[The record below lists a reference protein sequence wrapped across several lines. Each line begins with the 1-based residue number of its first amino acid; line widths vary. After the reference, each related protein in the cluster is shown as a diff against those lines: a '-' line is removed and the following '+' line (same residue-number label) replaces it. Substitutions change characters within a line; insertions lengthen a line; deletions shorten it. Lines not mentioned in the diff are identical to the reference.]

1 MMNDRE
7 FSNRKETLHGEFY
20 ENALKYPERIALI
33 YENEKVSYK
42 MLRLYALRAANYMW
56 QRGVRRNDKIVVIL
70 PRGIGQV
77 AALLGILAIGA
88 AYVPIAMKQPLGRR
102 KKIIEN
108 VKPALVLQDE
118 AFLEE
123 NPWTGCIE
131 NNSKDTAYIIYTSG
145 SSGEPKGVEMSHVAA
160 MNTIEE
166 ILHMWNI
173 GAEDSVLN
181 ISAFDFDLSVFDIFG
196 LLTVGGTIVLIDE
209 DDFRDPEVWKNL
221 IEIYGIT
228 IWNSAPA
235 LLDMFLI
242 MGENNHFGKLRL
254 ALVSGDWIPL
264 YLPEKWYKV
273 TSANSQFVALGG
285 ATEGGIWSNYYCVS
299 KVDRLWNSI
308 PYGQALPKQ
317 KYRITDENF
326 VECGVDIPG
335 ELQIGGGSLAKG
347 YINDEEL
354 TMKKFITDV
363 KGERWYRT
371 GDRGR
376 RWADGTIE
384 FLGRMDTQVK
394 IRGHRIE
401 LGEIESV
408 LKSIS
413 RIKEAVVVAQGDK
426 YHKELVAFYL
436 GEYIAESEIEDYLKI
451 HLPEYSIPNSI
462 NRLENFPLNANGKVD
477 RRRLAEYQKTDSVE
491 IMSDK
496 VLNIVLMIWEE
507 LLKNKVADLD
517 ENLFK
522 IGADSLLAARFVAA
536 INARCGIEVRMK
548 EVFMNPSINALLLS
562 GDWINTSLP
571 GRLRKIMTNA
581 QMISLGGA
589 TEGGIWSIY
598 HEIDEI
604 EERPTILY
612 GKALLGQWMGVV
624 DEELRICPEYVSGQI
639 AIGGYSLAEGYLGD
653 TTLTKE
659 KFVYVEEEKNRIYLT
674 GDNGRYV
681 ENGDIEF
688 LGRLDNQVKINGH
701 RIEIAEIENAIRGM
715 QNIEDCCVVYN
726 QSIGKGVLIAFIKN
740 KISSISYTKEEYRKQ
755 LAFFLPPAMIPSEF
769 VNVERFPLSTNG
781 KIDRKGLA
789 ESIQKNIK
797 VKHNAK
803 ATLISQ
809 KKEYVEL
816 AKSIKKIVCS
826 ISGNDY
832 IDYEDNLLENGLDS
846 LLLSQ
851 ISGRIVSD
859 IQEAQGMRFDEI
871 LRASLTMPT
880 IMGIAQY
887 ISDCK
892 NPSKNQMHSNAGN
905 QTRNSYTVVYIFGDN
920 ENEIRDVLIE
930 KLSASN
936 ISCKR
941 VGGQE
946 IIERCHEDISVK
958 KKYIIAFSEMAS
970 LCITKASELL
980 GENIII
986 NRIFLINP
994 SKAKESDLYLG
1005 DISIIDGNSVAIK
1018 SWEKAVLGNVREFE
1032 SNSNDIFDIIMRELE
1047 NDK

>member
-1 MMNDRE
+1 MLNKMKKMIAGLLAAVMITTNVCPMVSVSAASGVASLESLGKLGTVNIGSKSESGTWLQTQVDSKPVFCMDLGKACHTGYTYKSE
-7 FSNRKETLHGEFY
+7 SKTISSDDANTKNKLEAKIGYWYDQVKKGSNKAWVYAQCLIWSVEEGYTSESNLKSVINQVKKNTGYYKDDMLYSDIFEVGKKVECDIYIWKYSGSTDDSEVQKLLQIKSTDEEYKYLATSGKRYYRQRITL
-20 ENALKYPERIALI
+20 
-33 YENEKVSYK
+33 EKV
-42 MLRLYALRAANYMW
+42 
-56 QRGVRRNDKIVVIL
+56 
-70 PRGIGQV
+70 
-77 AALLGILAIGA
+77 
-88 AYVPIAMKQPLGRR
+88 
-102 KKIIEN
+102 
-108 VKPALVLQDE
+108 DE
-118 AFLEE
+118 
-123 NPWTGCIE
+123 
-131 NNSKDTAYIIYTSG
+131 
-145 SSGEPKGVEMSHVAA
+145 
-160 MNTIEE
+160 
-166 ILHMWNI
+166 I

-548 EVFMNPSINALLLS
+548 EVFMNPSINALTKLV
-562 GDWINTSLP
+562 DKRKNT
-571 GRLRKIMTNA
+571 
-581 QMISLGGA
+581 
-589 TEGGIWSIY
+589 
-598 HEIDEI
+598 D
-604 EERPTILY
+604 
-612 GKALLGQWMGVV
+612 
-624 DEELRICPEYVSGQI
+624 I
-639 AIGGYSLAEGYLGD
+639 AE
-653 TTLTKE
+653 
-659 KFVYVEEEKNRIYLT
+659 FVEE
-674 GDNGRYV
+674 G
-681 ENGDIEF
+681 
-688 LGRLDNQVKINGH
+688 
-701 RIEIAEIENAIRGM
+701 EI
-715 QNIEDCCVVYN
+715 
-726 QSIGKGVLIAFIKN
+726 
-740 KISSISYTKEEYRKQ
+740 
-755 LAFFLPPAMIPSEF
+755 
-769 VNVERFPLSTNG
+769 
-781 KIDRKGLA
+781 
-789 ESIQKNIK
+789 
-797 VKHNAK
+797 
-803 ATLISQ
+803 
-809 KKEYVEL
+809 
-816 AKSIKKIVCS
+816 
-826 ISGNDY
+826 
-832 IDYEDNLLENGLDS
+832 
-846 LLLSQ
+846 
-851 ISGRIVSD
+851 
-859 IQEAQGMRFDEI
+859 
-871 LRASLTMPT
+871 
-880 IMGIAQY
+880 
-887 ISDCK
+887 
-892 NPSKNQMHSNAGN
+892 
-905 QTRNSYTVVYIFGDN
+905 
-920 ENEIRDVLIE
+920 
-930 KLSASN
+930 
-936 ISCKR
+936 
-941 VGGQE
+941 
-946 IIERCHEDISVK
+946 
-958 KKYIIAFSEMAS
+958 
-970 LCITKASELL
+970 
-980 GENIII
+980 
-986 NRIFLINP
+986 
-994 SKAKESDLYLG
+994 
-1005 DISIIDGNSVAIK
+1005 
-1018 SWEKAVLGNVREFE
+1018 
-1032 SNSNDIFDIIMRELE
+1032 
-1047 NDK
+1047 

>member
-160 MNTIEE
+160 MNT
-166 ILHMWNI
+166 
-173 GAEDSVLN
+173 
-181 ISAFDFDLSVFDIFG
+181 
-196 LLTVGGTIVLIDE
+196 
-209 DDFRDPEVWKNL
+209 
-221 IEIYGIT
+221 
-228 IWNSAPA
+228 
-235 LLDMFLI
+235 
-242 MGENNHFGKLRL
+242 
-254 ALVSGDWIPL
+254 
-264 YLPEKWYKV
+264 
-273 TSANSQFVALGG
+273 
-285 ATEGGIWSNYYCVS
+285 
-299 KVDRLWNSI
+299 
-308 PYGQALPKQ
+308 
-317 KYRITDENF
+317 
-326 VECGVDIPG
+326 
-335 ELQIGGGSLAKG
+335 
-347 YINDEEL
+347 
-354 TMKKFITDV
+354 
-363 KGERWYRT
+363 
-371 GDRGR
+371 
-376 RWADGTIE
+376 
-384 FLGRMDTQVK
+384 
-394 IRGHRIE
+394 
-401 LGEIESV
+401 
-408 LKSIS
+408 
-413 RIKEAVVVAQGDK
+413 
-426 YHKELVAFYL
+426 
-436 GEYIAESEIEDYLKI
+436 
-451 HLPEYSIPNSI
+451 
-462 NRLENFPLNANGKVD
+462 
-477 RRRLAEYQKTDSVE
+477 
-491 IMSDK
+491 
-496 VLNIVLMIWEE
+496 
-507 LLKNKVADLD
+507 
-517 ENLFK
+517 
-522 IGADSLLAARFVAA
+522 
-536 INARCGIEVRMK
+536 
-548 EVFMNPSINALLLS
+548 
-562 GDWINTSLP
+562 
-571 GRLRKIMTNA
+571 
-581 QMISLGGA
+581 
-589 TEGGIWSIY
+589 
-598 HEIDEI
+598 
-604 EERPTILY
+604 
-612 GKALLGQWMGVV
+612 
-624 DEELRICPEYVSGQI
+624 
-639 AIGGYSLAEGYLGD
+639 
-653 TTLTKE
+653 
-659 KFVYVEEEKNRIYLT
+659 
-674 GDNGRYV
+674 
-681 ENGDIEF
+681 
-688 LGRLDNQVKINGH
+688 
-701 RIEIAEIENAIRGM
+701 
-715 QNIEDCCVVYN
+715 
-726 QSIGKGVLIAFIKN
+726 
-740 KISSISYTKEEYRKQ
+740 
-755 LAFFLPPAMIPSEF
+755 
-769 VNVERFPLSTNG
+769 
-781 KIDRKGLA
+781 
-789 ESIQKNIK
+789 
-797 VKHNAK
+797 
-803 ATLISQ
+803 TLISQ

>member
-1 MMNDRE
+1 MYMMNDRE

-273 TSANSQFVALGG
+273 TSANSQFVSLGG

-326 VECGVDIPG
+326 VECGVD
-335 ELQIGGGSLAKG
+335 
-347 YINDEEL
+347 
-354 TMKKFITDV
+354 
-363 KGERWYRT
+363 
-371 GDRGR
+371 
-376 RWADGTIE
+376 
-384 FLGRMDTQVK
+384 
-394 IRGHRIE
+394 
-401 LGEIESV
+401 
-408 LKSIS
+408 
-413 RIKEAVVVAQGDK
+413 
-426 YHKELVAFYL
+426 
-436 GEYIAESEIEDYLKI
+436 
-451 HLPEYSIPNSI
+451 
-462 NRLENFPLNANGKVD
+462 
-477 RRRLAEYQKTDSVE
+477 
-491 IMSDK
+491 
-496 VLNIVLMIWEE
+496 
-507 LLKNKVADLD
+507 
-517 ENLFK
+517 
-522 IGADSLLAARFVAA
+522 
-536 INARCGIEVRMK
+536 
-548 EVFMNPSINALLLS
+548 
-562 GDWINTSLP
+562 
-571 GRLRKIMTNA
+571 
-581 QMISLGGA
+581 
-589 TEGGIWSIY
+589 
-598 HEIDEI
+598 
-604 EERPTILY
+604 
-612 GKALLGQWMGVV
+612 
-624 DEELRICPEYVSGQI
+624 
-639 AIGGYSLAEGYLGD
+639 
-653 TTLTKE
+653 
-659 KFVYVEEEKNRIYLT
+659 
-674 GDNGRYV
+674 
-681 ENGDIEF
+681 
-688 LGRLDNQVKINGH
+688 
-701 RIEIAEIENAIRGM
+701 
-715 QNIEDCCVVYN
+715 
-726 QSIGKGVLIAFIKN
+726 
-740 KISSISYTKEEYRKQ
+740 
-755 LAFFLPPAMIPSEF
+755 
-769 VNVERFPLSTNG
+769 
-781 KIDRKGLA
+781 
-789 ESIQKNIK
+789 
-797 VKHNAK
+797 
-803 ATLISQ
+803 
-809 KKEYVEL
+809 
-816 AKSIKKIVCS
+816 
-826 ISGNDY
+826 
-832 IDYEDNLLENGLDS
+832 
-846 LLLSQ
+846 
-851 ISGRIVSD
+851 
-859 IQEAQGMRFDEI
+859 
-871 LRASLTMPT
+871 
-880 IMGIAQY
+880 IAQY

>member
-299 KVDRLWNSI
+299 KVDKLWNSI

-522 IGADSLLAARFVAA
+522 IGADSLLAATPQVWIDCQIVDEIDSEDQEKGLMISWDTRKGAIKESIVTEMFESFTETIRILGIKHSEEWKNPLEIIVPSASKKKVICERNKGITNQSRIQQRFVKYAKKNSNKTA
-536 INARCGIEVRMK
+536 VIDAVETVTYGE
-548 EVFMNPSINALLLS
+548 LL
-562 GDWINTSLP
+562 
-571 GRLRKIMTNA
+571 
-581 QMISLGGA
+581 
-589 TEGGIWSIY
+589 
-598 HEIDEI
+598 
-604 EERPTILY
+604 ER
-612 GKALLGQWMGVV
+612 A
-624 DEELRICPEYVSGQI
+624 EYI
-639 AIGGYSLAEGYLGD
+639 AGYL
-653 TTLTKE
+653 
-659 KFVYVEEEKNRIYLT
+659 R
-674 GDNGRYV
+674 
-681 ENGDIEF
+681 
-688 LGRLDNQVKINGH
+688 
-701 RIEIAEIENAIRGM
+701 
-715 QNIEDCCVVYN
+715 
-726 QSIGKGVLIAFIKN
+726 
-740 KISSISYTKEEYRKQ
+740 
-755 LAFFLPPAMIPSEF
+755 
-769 VNVERFPLSTNG
+769 
-781 KIDRKGLA
+781 
-789 ESIQKNIK
+789 
-797 VKHNAK
+797 KHNAK

-946 IIERCHEDISVK
+946 IIERCHEDINVK

>member
-1 MMNDRE
+1 MYMMNDRE

-451 HLPEYSIPNSI
+451 HLPDYSIPNSI

-491 IMSDK
+491 IMEHNEVKERISLLPIDVGKYSFRDK
-496 VLNIVLMIWEE
+496 ISGVMCMGVLGHLKRDEQEKLLYKLDKNLNINVPILIE
-507 LLKNKVADLD
+507 LLEPKFLVAPVGSR
-517 ENLFK
+517 
-522 IGADSLLAARFVAA
+522 ISVA
-536 INARCGIEVRMK
+536 
-548 EVFMNPSINALLLS
+548 
-562 GDWINTSLP
+562 TQ
-571 GRLRKIMTNA
+571 GRLRYETYITDIKQVGMDQWTWRLTYKVFCGKNIVSTVDSLMSWNYQSVEKILN
-581 QMISLGGA
+581 Q
-589 TEGGIWSIY
+589 
-598 HEIDEI
+598 
-604 EERPTILY
+604 
-612 GKALLGQWMGVV
+612 
-624 DEELRICPEYVSGQI
+624 
-639 AIGGYSLAEGYLGD
+639 
-653 TTLTKE
+653 LTKMHFRTA
-659 KFVYVEEEKNRIYLT
+659 KL
-674 GDNGRYV
+674 
-681 ENGDIEF
+681 
-688 LGRLDNQVKINGH
+688 
-701 RIEIAEIENAIRGM
+701 
-715 QNIEDCCVVYN
+715 
-726 QSIGKGVLIAFIKN
+726 
-740 KISSISYTKEEYRKQ
+740 
-755 LAFFLPPAMIPSEF
+755 SE
-769 VNVERFPLSTNG
+769 T
-781 KIDRKGLA
+781 
-789 ESIQKNIK
+789 
-797 VKHNAK
+797 
-803 ATLISQ
+803 
-809 KKEYVEL
+809 
-816 AKSIKKIVCS
+816 
-826 ISGNDY
+826 
-832 IDYEDNLLENGLDS
+832 
-846 LLLSQ
+846 LLL
-851 ISGRIVSD
+851 
-859 IQEAQGMRFDEI
+859 
-871 LRASLTMPT
+871 
-880 IMGIAQY
+880 
-887 ISDCK
+887 
-892 NPSKNQMHSNAGN
+892 
-905 QTRNSYTVVYIFGDN
+905 
-920 ENEIRDVLIE
+920 
-930 KLSASN
+930 
-936 ISCKR
+936 
-941 VGGQE
+941 
-946 IIERCHEDISVK
+946 
-958 KKYIIAFSEMAS
+958 
-970 LCITKASELL
+970 
-980 GENIII
+980 
-986 NRIFLINP
+986 
-994 SKAKESDLYLG
+994 
-1005 DISIIDGNSVAIK
+1005 AIK
-1018 SWEKAVLGNVREFE
+1018 AR
-1032 SNSNDIFDIIMRELE
+1032 
-1047 NDK
+1047 

>member
-1 MMNDRE
+1 MYMMNDRE

-299 KVDRLWNSI
+299 KVDKLWNSI

-436 GEYIAESEIEDYLKI
+436 GEYIAESEIEDYLTAIVGSGIFPGLSGWMLSSVLKEAFNDDLI
-451 HLPEYSIPNSI
+451 EMIIGGVY
-462 NRLENFPLNANGKVD
+462 NFSKA
-477 RRRLAEYQKTDSVE
+477 
-491 IMSDK
+491 
-496 VLNIVLMIWEE
+496 
-507 LLKNKVADLD
+507 
-517 ENLFK
+517 
-522 IGADSLLAARFVAA
+522 AA
-536 INARCGIEVRMK
+536 I
-548 EVFMNPSINALLLS
+548 
-562 GDWINTSLP
+562 D
-571 GRLRKIMTNA
+571 
-581 QMISLGGA
+581 
-589 TEGGIWSIY
+589 
-598 HEIDEI
+598 
-604 EERPTILY
+604 
-612 GKALLGQWMGVV
+612 
-624 DEELRICPEYVSGQI
+624 
-639 AIGGYSLAEGYLGD
+639 
-653 TTLTKE
+653 
-659 KFVYVEEEKNRIYLT
+659 YVEEIKSYKAGIPM
-674 GDNGRYV
+674 
-681 ENGDIEF
+681 
-688 LGRLDNQVKINGH
+688 
-701 RIEIAEIENAIRGM
+701 A
-715 QNIEDCCVVYN
+715 CV
-726 QSIGKGVLIAFIKN
+726 
-740 KISSISYTKEEYRKQ
+740 R
-755 LAFFLPPAMIPSEF
+755 
-769 VNVERFPLSTNG
+769 NG
-781 KIDRKGLA
+781 KILPAQKRSPLNLPTRISKL
-789 ESIQKNIK
+789 SILPYVTEEIQEIIQGKYMLNIDSYTAAPVSLFSIVNKAHCQKKDLVNALMGQKNS
-797 VKHNAK
+797 NQK
-803 ATLISQ
+803 AFIWVRQ
-809 KKEYVEL
+809 NK
-816 AKSIKKIVCS
+816 
-826 ISGNDY
+826 GNDSRCIY
-832 IDYEDNLLENGLDS
+832 FEG
-846 LLLSQ
+846 
-851 ISGRIVSD
+851 
-859 IQEAQGMRFDEI
+859 
-871 LRASLTMPT
+871 
-880 IMGIAQY
+880 
-887 ISDCK
+887 K
-892 NPSKNQMHSNAGN
+892 NPSVLTGEILAITANAIFEMPRKDGI
-905 QTRNSYTVVYIFGDN
+905 YT
-920 ENEIRDVLIE
+920 
-930 KLSASN
+930 
-936 ISCKR
+936 
-941 VGGQE
+941 
-946 IIERCHEDISVK
+946 
-958 KKYIIAFSEMAS
+958 MAS
-970 LCITKASELL
+970 YLEKYQVLDELKKIDKFKSE
-980 GENIII
+980 GKI
-986 NRIFLINP
+986 
-994 SKAKESDLYLG
+994 
-1005 DISIIDGNSVAIK
+1005 
-1018 SWEKAVLGNVREFE
+1018 
-1032 SNSNDIFDIIMRELE
+1032 
-1047 NDK
+1047 